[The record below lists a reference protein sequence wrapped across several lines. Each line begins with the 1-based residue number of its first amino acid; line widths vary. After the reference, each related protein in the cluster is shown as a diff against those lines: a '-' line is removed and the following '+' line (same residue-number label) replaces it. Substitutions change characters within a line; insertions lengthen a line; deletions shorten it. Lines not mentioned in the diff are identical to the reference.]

1 MKVVR
6 SECGYYYPMARLN
19 HFDPK
24 VTVPYRAIGAGL
36 SIADGDARR
45 CENEKLQG
53 KEREHKLTSLATQD
67 TDFTESQ
74 HTADRPQRLDKEW
87 SLLNRNC

>member
-36 SIADGDARR
+36 SIADGDAGGR
-45 CENEKLQG
+45 EKQKLQG
-53 KEREHKLTSLATQD
+53 S
-67 TDFTESQ
+67 
-74 HTADRPQRLDKEW
+74 
-87 SLLNRNC
+87 

>member
-36 SIADGDARR
+36 SIADGDAGGR
-45 CENEKLQG
+45 EKQKLQG
-53 KEREHKLTSLATQD
+53 REGGDNFASLTTKDSNPTNLHTGRSGASL
-67 TDFTESQ
+67 
-74 HTADRPQRLDKEW
+74 
-87 SLLNRNC
+87 